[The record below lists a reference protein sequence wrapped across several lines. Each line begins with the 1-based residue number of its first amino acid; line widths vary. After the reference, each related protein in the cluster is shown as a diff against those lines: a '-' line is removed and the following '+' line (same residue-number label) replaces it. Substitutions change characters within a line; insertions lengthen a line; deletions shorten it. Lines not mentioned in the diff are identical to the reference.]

1 MLGLFK
7 ARPPVSPDEYEW
19 LLACF
24 AWLTREFGGVERVRE
39 TPLVLPITRF
49 FPPSKLEG
57 HERALELFGQVKA
70 LCGMADWQCDL
81 IPGAPTRETRIA
93 TAHLLRHE
101 TRAPPLGTFGHA
113 NGRYYVTYNPSALA
127 DPHSLVATF
136 AHELSHY
143 LLHTAETRSPGGREL
158 NEHATDLGAV
168 FMGFGTFLANSAKN
182 FSQFQN
188 ESEQGWQMQSQG
200 YLSENAL
207 VTGLAIFVLLSGADE
222 KAAERDLKDYLRGPF
237 RKAIAATRKSYPDLA
252 GSIAAIDLSD
262 WA

>member
-7 ARPPVSPDEYEW
+7 ARPPVDPDEYEW

-24 AWLTREFGGVERVRE
+24 AWLMREFGGIERVRT
-39 TPLVLPITRF
+39 TPLALPVTSF
-49 FPPSKLEG
+49 FPASKLEG
-57 HERALELFGQVKA
+57 HDRALELFGQVKA
-70 LCGMADWQCDL
+70 LCGMTEWPCDL
-81 IPGAPTRETRIA
+81 VPGVPERETHVARGQ
-93 TAHLLRHE
+93 LLRHE
-101 TRAPPLGTFGHA
+101 TPPPPLGTFGHA
-113 NGRYYVTYNPSALA
+113 DGRYYITYNPSVLER
-127 DPHSLVATF
+127 PHSLVATF

-143 LLHTAETRSPGGREL
+143 LLHSVERLPPGGSEL
-158 NEHATDLGAV
+158 EEHATDLGAV

-182 FSQFQN
+182 YHQTTTY
-188 ESEQGWQMQSQG
+188 WQMRSQG